1 MYSAMDYIYEIYREK
16 SFTKAAQK
24 LFVSQPALS
33 ASVKKVEDELGAEL
47 FDRHTSPISLTEA
60 GKIYIEA
67 AEQIYAA
74 KAALKER
81 IDDIN
86 GLRTGEV
93 TAGGTNF
100 VSSCVIPEIVKN
112 YSAKFPGIALNLVES
127 NSEELKRL
135 ALSGGVDAVIDYD
148 FDDMLF
154 DITPLR
160 EEIIY
165 LSAAK
170 DSPQAKKFG
179 KFALTYGDIKQKRET
194 RVPAIEA
201 SMLAGESVLLLKKG
215 NDMHD
220 KAAKIFHESVV
231 RPHVVLMLDQ
241 LMTSYTLSCKGLGM
255 AFVPD
260 TLIEAA
266 PLKNA
271 VYFRILSPHAKRT
284 LAIAKKKN
292 KYAGKALTQFIITAV
307 ESFNKK

>member
-33 ASVKKVEDELGAEL
+33 ASVKKVEEELGAEL
-47 FDRHTSPISLTEA
+47 FDRHTSPVSLTEA

-67 AEQIYAA
+67 AEQIYAV
-74 KAALKER
+74 KAGLKER

-112 YSAKFPGIALNLVES
+112 YSAKFPGIELNLVES

-135 ALSGGVDAVIDYD
+135 ALAGGIDAVIDYD
-148 FDDMLF
+148 FDGALF
-154 DITPLR
+154 DVTPLR
-160 EEIIY
+160 EEKIY

-170 DSPQAKKFG
+170 DSPQAKKFE
-179 KFALTYGDIKQKRET
+179 KFALTYSDIKHKKET
-194 RVPAIEA
+194 NVPAIEI
-201 SMLAGESVLLLKKG
+201 STLGNEKFILLKKG
-215 NDMHD
+215 NDMND
-220 KAAKIFHESVV
+220 RATKIFHDGAVHP
-231 RPHVVLMLDQ
+231 RAVLMLDQ

-260 TLIEAA
+260 TLIYAA

-271 VYFRILSPHAKRT
+271 VYFRISSPHAKRT
-284 LAIAKKKN
+284 LTIAKKKN
-292 KYAGKALTQFIITAV
+292 KYAGKALTQFIITAA

>member
-33 ASVKKVEDELGAEL
+33 ASVKKVEDGLGAEL
-47 FDRHTSPISLTEA
+47 FDRHTSPITLTEA
-60 GKIYIEA
+60 GRIYIEA
-67 AEQIYAA
+67 AEQIYAVMTS
-74 KAALKER
+74 LKER

-86 GLRTGEV
+86 GLKTGEV
-93 TAGGTNF
+93 TVGGTNF
-100 VSSCVIPEIVKN
+100 ASSCVIPEIVKN

-135 ALSGGVDAVIDYD
+135 ALAGAIDAVIDYD
-148 FDDMLF
+148 FDGELF
-154 DITPLR
+154 DFTPLR
-160 EEIIY
+160 EEKIY

-170 DSPQAKKFG
+170 ESPQAQKFAG
-179 KFALTYGDIKQKRET
+179 FALTDGDIRRGKENKA
-194 RVPAIEA
+194 PAIDISKLGDETFI
-201 SMLAGESVLLLKKG
+201 LLKKG
-215 NDMHD
+215 NDMYD
-220 KAAKIFHESVV
+220 RAAKIFGEGAI
-231 RPHVVLMLDQ
+231 RPNVALMLDQ

-260 TLIEAA
+260 TLIGEA

-271 VYFRILSPHAKRT
+271 VYFRIASAHAKRT

-292 KYAGKALTQFIITAV
+292 KYASKALEQFIITAAG
-307 ESFNKK
+307 SFDKK